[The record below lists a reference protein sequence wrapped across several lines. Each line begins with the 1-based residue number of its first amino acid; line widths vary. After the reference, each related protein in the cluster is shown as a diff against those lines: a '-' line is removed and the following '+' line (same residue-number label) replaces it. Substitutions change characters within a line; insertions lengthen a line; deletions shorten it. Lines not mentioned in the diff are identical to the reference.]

1 MLATLKEV
9 LEKAEQG
16 NYAVG
21 AFNCTSLES
30 GMAIVETAEELNSP
44 VILQYA
50 DSHRH
55 LISIDVIGPIMLQL
69 AKIAKVPVVVHLDHG
84 ASIESCRHAVDMG
97 FTSVMY
103 DASAKPFEDNV
114 AETRSVVEYAH
125 ERGASVEAELG
136 HILTSKAG
144 AAEGNGKSYT
154 REEAYTD
161 PEMAKEF
168 IERTNV
174 DALAIAETGAKAI
187 QLHTGGMCHLDAKM
201 TEQGIEGL
209 GIEDVDLAILENVGN
224 LVCPAEFDTGASKNV
239 MILSVPEG
247 HDKPLKYP
255 LMFEVC
261 DAVLIN
267 KIDVLPYFDFDMEL
281 VKKYIYQRNPKAEIF
296 PVSAKTGEGIEAWTT
311 WLKKQIADWKS

>member
-174 DALAIAETGAKAI
+174 DALAIGFI
-187 QLHTGGMCHLDAKM
+187 R
-201 TEQGIEGL
+201 
-209 GIEDVDLAILENVGN
+209 
-224 LVCPAEFDTGASKNV
+224 KNQYW
-239 MILSVPEG
+239 I
-247 HDKPLKYP
+247 
-255 LMFEVC
+255 
-261 DAVLIN
+261 
-267 KIDVLPYFDFDMEL
+267 
-281 VKKYIYQRNPKAEIF
+281 
-296 PVSAKTGEGIEAWTT
+296 
-311 WLKKQIADWKS
+311 

>member
-30 GMAIVETAEELNSP
+30 GMAIISAAEELKSP

-55 LISIDVIGPIMLQL
+55 LISIDVIGAIMLQL
-69 AKIAKVPVVVHLDHG
+69 ARVANVPVVVHLDHG

-114 AETRSVVEYAH
+114 AETRMVVEYAH

-161 PEMAKEF
+161 PQMAKEF
-168 IERTNV
+168 IERTEV
-174 DALAIAETGAKAI
+174 DALAIGFGTAHGIYTEKPLLDLNRITLIKNVKDIPYVMHGGSGLSNEEYRTAIHNGIRKINYYTYLSLAGGKGVMEYLKDKNETDAVYFEDIAKAGKAAM
-187 QLHTGGMCHLDAKM
+187 QA
-201 TEQGIEGL
+201 
-209 GIEDVDLAILENVGN
+209 DVERAMRI
-224 LVCPAEFDTGASKNV
+224 
-239 MILSVPEG
+239 
-247 HDKPLKYP
+247 
-255 LMFEVC
+255 FES
-261 DAVLIN
+261 DG
-267 KIDVLPYFDFDMEL
+267 
-281 VKKYIYQRNPKAEIF
+281 KA
-296 PVSAKTGEGIEAWTT
+296 T
-311 WLKKQIADWKS
+311 Q

>member
-114 AETRSVVEYAH
+114 AETRSVV
-125 ERGASVEAELG
+125 
-136 HILTSKAG
+136 
-144 AAEGNGKSYT
+144 
-154 REEAYTD
+154 
-161 PEMAKEF
+161 
-168 IERTNV
+168 
-174 DALAIAETGAKAI
+174 
-187 QLHTGGMCHLDAKM
+187 
-201 TEQGIEGL
+201 
-209 GIEDVDLAILENVGN
+209 
-224 LVCPAEFDTGASKNV
+224 
-239 MILSVPEG
+239 
-247 HDKPLKYP
+247 
-255 LMFEVC
+255 
-261 DAVLIN
+261 
-267 KIDVLPYFDFDMEL
+267 
-281 VKKYIYQRNPKAEIF
+281 
-296 PVSAKTGEGIEAWTT
+296 
-311 WLKKQIADWKS
+311 

>member
-30 GMAIVETAEELNSP
+30 GMVIVETAEELNSP

-114 AETRSVVEYAH
+114 AETRNVVEYAH

-174 DALAIAETGAKAI
+174 DALAIGFGTAHGIYTEKPVLDLNHIALIKSAKDIPYVMHGGSGLSEEEYRTAIHNGIRKINYYTYLSLAGGRGVMQYLEDKKDKDAIYFEDIAKA
-187 QLHTGGMCHLDAKM
+187 
-201 TEQGIEGL
+201 GITAMKA
-209 GIEDVDLAILENVGN
+209 DVKRAMKI
-224 LVCPAEFDTGASKNV
+224 
-239 MILSVPEG
+239 
-247 HDKPLKYP
+247 
-255 LMFEVC
+255 FES
-261 DAVLIN
+261 DG
-267 KIDVLPYFDFDMEL
+267 KI
-281 VKKYIYQRNPKAEIF
+281 
-296 PVSAKTGEGIEAWTT
+296 
-311 WLKKQIADWKS
+311 

>member
-50 DSHRH
+50 DSQRH

-84 ASIESCRHAVDMG
+84 ASIESCRYAVDMG
-97 FTSVMY
+97 FTSAMY

-114 AETRSVVEYAH
+114 AETRSVVGYAH

-154 REEAYTD
+154 REEAYTN

-174 DALAIAETGAKAI
+174 DALAIGFGTAHGIYTEKPVLDLNRIALIKSAKDIPYVMHGGSGLSEEEYRTAIHNGIRKINYYTYLSLAGGRGVMQYLEDKKDKDAIYFEDIAKA
-187 QLHTGGMCHLDAKM
+187 
-201 TEQGIEGL
+201 GITAMKA
-209 GIEDVDLAILENVGN
+209 DVKRAMKI
-224 LVCPAEFDTGASKNV
+224 
-239 MILSVPEG
+239 
-247 HDKPLKYP
+247 
-255 LMFEVC
+255 FES
-261 DAVLIN
+261 DG
-267 KIDVLPYFDFDMEL
+267 KI
-281 VKKYIYQRNPKAEIF
+281 
-296 PVSAKTGEGIEAWTT
+296 
-311 WLKKQIADWKS
+311 